1 MVDEP
6 VAIIAILLLVI
17 KELISFLKERRDAKW
32 DGKTERRGAN
42 IEEVNNSIQLLVL
55 PILNK
60 QTDILTAIEKTTRE
74 QSERMLNMNYTMTFG
89 ITGLKENQEKMR
101 ANLHALNGDAQTA
114 MGMLENIQRLVQS
127 NRRN

>member
-6 VAIIAILLLVI
+6 VAIIAVLLVVI
-17 KELISFLKERRDAKW
+17 KELISFLKERKENKW

-60 QTDILTAIEKTTRE
+60 QTEILNEIVRLTRE
-74 QSERMLNMNYTMTFG
+74 QSDRMLNMNYTMTFG

-101 ANLHALNGDAQTA
+101 ANLHSLNGDAQT
-114 MGMLENIQRLVQS
+114 GIGILENIQRLVQDK
-127 NRRN
+127 RH